1 MNTYTASRRR
11 DCLMTVA
18 FWLRSCNDESA
29 ILCPELARKYV
40 NNARKALDELLVDM
54 FGDEQESE
62 PESAGKEG
70 VA

>member
-11 DCLMTVA
+11 DWLRRVA

-29 ILCPELARKYV
+29 ILCPELTRKYV
-40 NNARKALDELLVDM
+40 NKAREAMDELLVDM

-62 PESAGKEG
+62 AEAVSAEAKS
-70 VA
+70 